1 MCLSLWGKKN
11 PKQTAFCWNERSHP
25 VMASAFKWLAASR
38 PCLDR
43 IMIFKCRD
51 LCARR
56 WRVMQ
61 HWELV
66 PEHDIKTSSQA
77 NACVLLAISA
87 LSNLFRREA
96 VFIFFV
102 FFRGEWADG
111 WAGWGVE
118 IQKQRT
124 VSGFLRER
132 TQTRTHEG
140 EKKKQGLVG
149 KDKA

>member
-1 MCLSLWGKKN
+1 
-11 PKQTAFCWNERSHP
+11 
-25 VMASAFKWLAASR
+25 
-38 PCLDR
+38 
-43 IMIFKCRD
+43 
-51 LCARR
+51 
-56 WRVMQ
+56 MQ

-96 VFIFFV
+96 VFV
-102 FFRGEWADG
+102 FFCWRNEQMVEQDEEWRFKSKELSVA
-111 WAGWGVE
+111 
-118 IQKQRT
+118 
-124 VSGFLRER
+124 FLRGC

-140 EKKKQGLVG
+140 EKKKKQGLVG